1 MLVTFDDT
9 SRREDLLDIIGD
21 VTPDD
26 TPLATML
33 ATSTA
38 KDTVHQW
45 LEDYITPQTALP
57 TFSGEGAAATYTA
70 LTQPVRRLNLTA
82 ILTQTFR
89 VSGTER
95 ATNPGGGQDPL
106 DYQAGKAL
114 RTWKQKQEYTLING
128 ALTSGVSGTGAK
140 MAGLINVIT
149 TLYTARNSGTSL
161 SETEFQDMHQHSWE
175 VGGTDNAFD
184 LVLVPFGLKRKIDGF
199 TAGATKYVDQ
209 SDKKLTQPVAIYETS
224 AGVARIMQHRYVPG
238 TAASVD
244 TAASSA
250 VRFLGIKEDLFRVA
264 YLRKPFKEMLAKDG
278 DRENGQI
285 VGEFTLEYLGERT
298 SVNRTGYATTG

>member
-1 MLVTFDDT
+1 MLVTFDDV
-9 SRREDLLDIIGD
+9 SRREDLLSIVAD

-33 ATSTA
+33 KTSTA
-38 KDTVHQW
+38 KDTIHQW
-45 LEDYITPQTALP
+45 LEDYITPP
-57 TFSGEGAAATYTA
+57 SSVTFAGEGAAATYSA
-70 LTQPVRRLNLTA
+70 LTQPSRIVNLTA
-82 ILTQTFR
+82 ILTETFR

-95 ATNPGGGQDPL
+95 ATDPGSGQDPL
-106 DYQAGKAL
+106 NYQSAKAL
-114 RTWKQKQEYTLING
+114 RTWKMKQEYALVQG
-128 ALTSGVSGTGAK
+128 ALSSGVSGTGAS
-140 MAGLINVIT
+140 MAGLKSVIT

-161 SETEFQDMHQHSWE
+161 SETEFQDMAQASWDK
-175 VGGTDNAFD
+175 GGTDNSFD

-224 AGVARIMQHRYVPG
+224 AGVHRIMQHRYVPS
-238 TAASVD
+238 AAA
-244 TAASSA
+244 TPGP
-250 VRFLGIKEDLFRVA
+250 FFIGIKEDKYRVA

-298 SVNRTGYATTG
+298 SVARSGYNVNG

>member
-1 MLVTFDDT
+1 MLTTFYDT
-9 SRREDLLDIIGD
+9 SRREDLLDIIAD

-33 ATSTA
+33 KSGSA

-45 LEDYITPQTALP
+45 VEDYITPP
-57 TFSGEGAAATYTA
+57 TSVSFAGEGASATYSA
-70 LTQPVRRLNLTA
+70 LTQPSRIVNLTA
-82 ILTQTFR
+82 ILTETFR

-95 ATNPGGGQDPL
+95 ATNPAGGQDPL

-114 RTWKQKQEYTLING
+114 RNWKMKQEYAIVNG
-128 ALTSGVSGTGAK
+128 TLTSGVSGTGAS
-140 MAGLINVIT
+140 MAGLVNVIT

-161 SETEFQDMHQHSWE
+161 SETEFQDMHQVSWE
-175 VGGTDNAFD
+175 QGGTDNAFD
-184 LVLVPFGLKRKIDGF
+184 LVLVPFHLKRKIDGF

-224 AGVARIMQHRYVPG
+224 AGIARIMQHRYVPSSN
-238 TAASVD
+238 ASISV
-244 TAASSA
+244 AASSK
-250 VRFLGIKEDLFRVA
+250 VTFLGIKEDKFRVA
-264 YLRKPFKEMLAKDG
+264 YLRRPFKEMLAKDG

-298 SVNRTGYATTG
+298 SVCRQGYAVNG

>member
-1 MLVTFDDT
+1 MLVTYDNNT
-9 SRREDLLDIIGD
+9 RREDLLELIGN
-21 VTPDD
+21 VTPDE

-33 ATSTA
+33 KTSKASNTLHEWA
-38 KDTVHQW
+38 
-45 LEDYITPQTALP
+45 EDYITPP
-57 TFSGEGAAATYTA
+57 TTVAFAAEGAGATFIA
-70 LTQPVRRLNLTA
+70 LTQPARRRNITA
-82 ILTQTFR
+82 ILTETFR

-95 ATNPGGGQDPL
+95 ELTQVGGDPL
-106 DYQAGKAL
+106 NYQSGKAL
-114 RTWKQKQEYTLING
+114 KLWKMKQEFSLVQG
-128 ALTSGVSGTGAK
+128 ALASGASGTARG
-140 MAGLINVIT
+140 MDGLVNVIT

-161 SETEFQDMHQHSWE
+161 SETEFQDMHQDSWTQ
-175 VGGTDNAFD
+175 GGTENSFD

-238 TAASVD
+238 AAA
-244 TAASSA
+244 TPGP
-250 VRFLGIKEDLFRVA
+250 RFLGIKEDKYRVA

-285 VGEFTLEYLGERT
+285 VGEYTLEFLAERS
-298 SVNRTGYATTG
+298 SVNRSGYNING

>member
-1 MLVTFDDT
+1 MLTTFYDT
-9 SRREDLLDIIGD
+9 SRREDLLDIVAD
-21 VTPDD
+21 LTPDD

-33 ATSTA
+33 KTSTA

-45 LEDYITPQTALP
+45 LEDYITPP
-57 TFSGEGAAATYTA
+57 TSVTNAAEGAQATYSG
-70 LTQPVRRLNLTA
+70 LTQPSRVLNLTA
-82 ILTQTFR
+82 IITETFR

-95 ATNPGGGQDPL
+95 AVTPAGGDPL

-114 RTWKQKQEYTLING
+114 RNWKMKEEYSIVNG
-128 ALTSGVSGTGAK
+128 SLLSGVSGTGAQ

-149 TLYTARNSGTSL
+149 TLATSRNSGTSL
-161 SETEFQDMHQHSWE
+161 SETEFQDMHQASWE
-175 VGGTDNAFD
+175 QGGTDNAFD

-224 AGVARIMQHRYVPG
+224 AGVARIMQHRYVPHSG
-238 TAASVD
+238 ASV
-244 TAASSA
+244 A
-250 VRFLGIKEDLFRVA
+250 VATSNDVTFLGIKEDKFRVA
-264 YLRKPFKEMLAKDG
+264 FLRKPFREMLAKDG

-285 VGEFTLEYLGERT
+285 VGEFTLEYLGQRT
-298 SVNRTGYATTG
+298 SVNRRGYAING

>member
-1 MLVTFDDT
+1 MLVTYDSAD
-9 SRREDLLDIIGD
+9 RREDLLSIVGDIS
-21 VTPDD
+21 PDD

-33 ATSTA
+33 KTSTA
-38 KDTVHQW
+38 KNTLHEW
-45 LEDYITPQTALP
+45 LEDYITPPTSVTAAA
-57 TFSGEGAAATYTA
+57 EGAGATYTA
-70 LTQPVRRLNLTA
+70 LTQPSRRNNITA
-82 ILTQTFR
+82 ILTRTFR

-95 ATNPGGGQDPL
+95 EVTVGNGQDPM

-114 RTWKQKQEYTLING
+114 RTWKMDQEYLLVNG
-128 ALTSGVSGTGAK
+128 SLASGASGTARG
-140 MAGLINVIT
+140 MSGLINVIT

-161 SETEFQDMHQHSWE
+161 SETEFQDMHQDSWTQ
-175 VGGTDNAFD
+175 GGTENSFD

-224 AGVARIMQHRYVPG
+224 AGVARILQHRYVPS
-238 TAASVD
+238 AAA
-244 TAASSA
+244 TPGP
-250 VRFLGIKEDLFRVA
+250 RFLGLKEDKFRVA

-285 VGEFTLEYLGERT
+285 VGEFTLEYLAERS
-298 SVNRTGYATTG
+298 SVNRSGYNQNG

>member
-1 MLVTFDDT
+1 M
-9 SRREDLLDIIGD
+9 DIIGD

-33 ATSTA
+33 KTSTA

-45 LEDYITPQTALP
+45 LEDYITPP
-57 TFSGEGAAATYTA
+57 TSVSFAAEGASATYSA
-70 LTQPVRRLNLTA
+70 LTQPSRITNLTA
-82 ILTQTFR
+82 ILTETFR
-89 VSGTER
+89 VSGTEK

-114 RTWKQKQEYTLING
+114 KNWKMKEEYAIVNG
-128 ALTSGVSGTGAK
+128 SLSSGVSGTGAS

-149 TLYTARNSGTSL
+149 TLFTARNSGTSL

-175 VGGTDNAFD
+175 KGGTDNAFD

-224 AGVARIMQHRYVPG
+224 AGVARIMQHRYVPSS
-238 TAASVD
+238 AASVAV
-244 TAASSA
+244 AASSA
-250 VRFLGIKEDLFRVA
+250 VRFLGIKEDLYRVA
-264 YLRKPFKEMLAKDG
+264 FLRKPFKEMLAKDG

-285 VGEFTLEYLGERT
+285 VGEFTLEYLAERT
-298 SVNRTGYATTG
+298 SVCREGYATSG

>member
-1 MLVTFDDT
+1 MLTTFYDT
-9 SRREDLLDIIGD
+9 SRHEDLLDVIQD

-33 ATSTA
+33 KTSTA

-45 LEDYITPQTALP
+45 TEDYITPP
-57 TFSGEGAAATYTA
+57 SSVTFSAEGAAATYSGA
-70 LTQPVRRLNLTA
+70 AQPGRRVNLTA
-82 ILTQTFR
+82 ILTETFR

-95 ATNPGGGQDPL
+95 ATDPAGGQDPL
-106 DYQAGKAL
+106 DYQAGKSL
-114 RTWKQKQEYTLING
+114 KNWKMKEEYAIING
-128 ALTSGVSGTGAK
+128 ALTSGVSGTAAS

-149 TLYTARNSGTSL
+149 TLATSRNSGTSL

-175 VGGTDNAFD
+175 QGGNDNAFD

-224 AGVARIMQHRYVPG
+224 AGVARIMIDRYVPS
-238 TAASVD
+238 AAA
-244 TAASSA
+244 TPGP
-250 VRFLGIKEDLFRVA
+250 RFLGIKEDKFKVAFLRNPFR
-264 YLRKPFKEMLAKDG
+264 EMLAKDG

-285 VGEFTLEYLGERT
+285 VGEFTLEYTERS
-298 SVNRTGYATTG
+298 SVNRNGYNVTG

>member
-1 MLVTFDDT
+1 MLTTFYDA

-33 ATSTA
+33 KTSTA
-38 KDTVHQW
+38 KDTVHEW
-45 LEDYITPQTALP
+45 LEDYITPP
-57 TFSGEGAAATYTA
+57 TTVTFAAEGAAATYSG
-70 LTQPVRRLNLTA
+70 LTQPSRIVNLTA
-82 ILTQTFR
+82 ILTETFR

-95 ATNPGGGQDPL
+95 NVVPAGGDPL

-114 RTWKQKQEYTLING
+114 KLWKMKEEYAIVNG
-128 ALTSGVSGTGAK
+128 ALTSGVSGTAAS

-149 TLYTARNSGTSL
+149 TLATSRNSGTSL
-161 SETEFQDMHQHSWE
+161 SETEFQDMHQASWNQ
-175 VGGTDNAFD
+175 GGTDNAFD

-224 AGVARIMQHRYVPG
+224 AGVARILQHRYVPQSG
-238 TAASVD
+238 ASVSV
-244 TAASSA
+244 AISSD
-250 VRFLGIKEDLFRVA
+250 VSFLGIKEDKFRVA
-264 YLRKPFKEMLAKDG
+264 FLRKPFREMLAKDG

-285 VGEFTLEYLGERT
+285 VGEFTLEYLGERS
-298 SVNRTGYATTG
+298 SVYRRGYATGG

>member
-1 MLVTFDDT
+1 MLTTFYDT

-33 ATSTA
+33 KTSTA

-45 LEDYITPQTALP
+45 LEDYITPPSSVSFAA
-57 TFSGEGAAATYTA
+57 EGAAATYSG
-70 LTQPVRRLNLTA
+70 LTQPSRNLNLTA
-82 ILTQTFR
+82 ILTETFR

-95 ATNPGGGQDPL
+95 ATDPGGGQDPL

-114 RTWKQKQEYTLING
+114 KTWKMKEEYAIVNG
-128 ALTSGVSGTGAK
+128 ALSSGVSGTAAS

-149 TLYTARNSGTSL
+149 TLATSRNSGTSL

-175 VGGTDNAFD
+175 KGGTDNAFD

-224 AGVARIMQHRYVPG
+224 AGVARIMQHRYVPS
-238 TAASVD
+238 AAA
-244 TAASSA
+244 TPGP
-250 VRFLGIKEDLFRVA
+250 RFLGIKEDLYRVA
-264 YLRKPFKEMLAKDG
+264 YYRKPFREMLAKDG

-298 SVNRTGYATTG
+298 SVNRNGYAVNG

>member
-1 MLVTFDDT
+1 MLVTYDDA
-9 SRREDLLDIIGD
+9 SRREDLLDIVGD

-33 ATSTA
+33 KTSTA
-38 KDTVHQW
+38 KDTIHQW
-45 LEDYITPQTALP
+45 LEDYITPP
-57 TFSGEGAAATYTA
+57 TSVTEASEGTAATYAA
-70 LTQPVRRLNLTA
+70 LSQPARRTNLCA
-82 ILTQTFR
+82 ILTETFR

-95 ATNPGGGQDPL
+95 SVNPGNGADPM

-114 RTWKQKQEYTLING
+114 KLWKMKQEYLLVNG
-128 ALTSGVSGTGAK
+128 ALSSGVSGTASK
-140 MAGLINVIT
+140 MAGLKSVIT

-161 SETEFQDMHQHSWE
+161 SETEFQDMHQASWE
-175 VGGTDNAFD
+175 KGGTDNSFD

-224 AGVARIMQHRYVPG
+224 AGVARIMQHRYTPSAAATPG
-238 TAASVD
+238 P
-244 TAASSA
+244 
-250 VRFLGIKEDLFRVA
+250 FFFGLKEDKFRVA

-278 DRENGQI
+278 DRENGEI
-285 VGEFTLEYLGERT
+285 VGEFTLEFLAEKSSVARSGYNT
-298 SVNRTGYATTG
+298 SG

>member
-1 MLVTFDDT
+1 MLTTFYDT

-33 ATSTA
+33 KTSTA

-45 LEDYITPQTALP
+45 LQDYITPP
-57 TFSGEGAAATYTA
+57 SSVTFAGEGAAATYSA
-70 LTQPVRRLNLTA
+70 LSQPTRVTNLTA
-82 ILTQTFR
+82 ILTETFR

-95 ATNPGGGQDPL
+95 ATDPGGGQDPL

-114 RTWKQKQEYTLING
+114 KTWKMTQEYAIVNG
-128 ALTSGVSGTGAK
+128 ALSSGVSGTGAS

-149 TLYTARNSGTSL
+149 TLATSRNSGTSL

-175 VGGTDNAFD
+175 QGGTDNAFD

-224 AGVARIMQHRYVPG
+224 AGVARIMQHRYVPS
-238 TAASVD
+238 AAA
-244 TAASSA
+244 TPGP
-250 VRFLGIKEDLFRVA
+250 RFLGIKEDKFRVA
-264 YLRKPFKEMLAKDG
+264 YLRKPYREMLAKDG

-285 VGEFTLEYLGERT
+285 VGEFTLEYLAERT
-298 SVNRTGYATTG
+298 SVNRNGYNING